1 MMRVRCHALNSDW
14 KHADPYEESKLINL
28 LQAGITIILLPAKI
42 GFGARRRGFRA
53 LTEINEIE

>member
-1 MMRVRCHALNSDW
+1 LE
-14 KHADPYEESKLINL
+14 HADPYEESKLINL